1 MDTLAEIELQA
12 SRRYLHALVVGDV
25 PEERASFKL
34 YDKICIIMNQF
45 HGVANKLILLTQSCL
60 DKIKPYIQG
69 NRTA

>member
-25 PEERASFKL
+25 PEERASSKI
-34 YDKICIIMNQF
+34 YDKI
-45 HGVANKLILLTQSCL
+45 QSCL